1 MDTLTDLLKKNL
13 LFKGCSPDDF
23 ELISG
28 LFQERKVKPNTTIF
42 SEKMPAEALYI
53 VKSGKVKISVMEGEG
68 DEIGLLELGP
78 NDFFGEIALI
88 QESSRAVTARAEG
101 AVEVIMLTRQGL
113 CRAMR
118 PRSSCR
124 GKDHPCHCKAPGD
137 ARQGLQRQAPGNPSF
152 MIVAGIDIGT
162 NTIRLLVADTN
173 ETTTADSY

>member
-1 MDTLTDLLKKNL
+1 MDTTVDLLKKNL

-78 NDFFGEIALI
+78 GDFFGEIALI

-101 AVEVIMLTRQGL
+101 AVEVIMLTRRDFAAL
-113 CRAMR
+113 LDLDPRVAAKITLAIARLLAMR
-118 PRSSCR
+118 V
-124 GKDHPCHCKAPGD
+124 KAYSG
-137 ARQGLQRQAPGNPSF
+137 
-152 MIVAGIDIGT
+152 
-162 NTIRLLVADTN
+162 RLREILL
-173 ETTTADSY
+173 S

>member
-1 MDTLTDLLKKNL
+1 MDPTVDLLKKNL
-13 LFKGCSPDDF
+13 LFKGCTSEDF

-78 NDFFGEIALI
+78 GDFFGEIALI

-101 AVEVIMLTRQGL
+101 AVEVIMLTRRDFIALPDLDPRVGAKITL
-113 CRAMR
+113 AIARLLAMR
-118 PRSSCR
+118 V
-124 GKDHPCHCKAPGD
+124 KAYSG
-137 ARQGLQRQAPGNPSF
+137 
-152 MIVAGIDIGT
+152 
-162 NTIRLLVADTN
+162 RLREILL
-173 ETTTADSY
+173 S